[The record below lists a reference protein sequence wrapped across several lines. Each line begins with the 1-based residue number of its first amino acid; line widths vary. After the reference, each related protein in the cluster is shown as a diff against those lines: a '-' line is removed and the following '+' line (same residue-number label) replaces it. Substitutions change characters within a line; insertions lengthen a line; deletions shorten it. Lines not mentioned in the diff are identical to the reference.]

1 MKGAT
6 GLIVAVFL
14 GLAGALL
21 NWFYLDSKT
30 RDIKNMMFVGV
41 KEGAAIEP
49 GQLIERS
56 RLEQVPVP
64 ERFGTKLKQHVF
76 LWDDVAT
83 LVDQRA
89 PRRLEGGQLFFR
101 SYYVTPP
108 NELELKPGEVHYVVP
123 VDNGNVVA
131 EFLNPGDRIM
141 FVLPASQSIVS
152 PTPASGELDEPAAPA
167 AIFSGVETIG
177 PFRVKSVGSRLSSA
191 ELARGSRSYSAQE
204 RLIGIVVDENDAA
217 EKPQFDKLVARDV
230 SGSLRNVRVKL
241 LARTSR

>member
-41 KEGAAIEP
+41 KEGNPIEP
-49 GQLIERS
+49 GQLIEKS
-56 RLEQVPVP
+56 RLEPVPVP

-76 LWDDVAT
+76 LWDDVGT

-89 PRRLEGGQLFFR
+89 PRRLDGGQLFLR

-123 VDNGNVVA
+123 VDTGNVVS
-131 EFLNPGDRIM
+131 EFLDPGDRIM
-141 FVLPASQSIVS
+141 FVLATSQSIVS
-152 PTPASGELDEPAAPA
+152 PAPSNTETEEPTPFAATL
-167 AIFSGVETIG
+167 SGVESIG

-191 ELARGSRSYSAQE
+191 ELARGNRTSSSQE
-204 RLIGIVVDENDAA
+204 RLIGIVVNENDAV
-217 EKPQFDKLVARDV
+217 EKPQFDKLVVRDV

-241 LARTSR
+241 LSRTPR